1 VDRLHTKGESKF
13 KTEMPP
19 NVIDRGLS
27 SYIGS
32 FKDVVFIEQQLRTI
46 EEKIKKLKKTPAS
59 SKREHIEKLVDRF
72 KSDTTCPKCGSELI
86 KRTARQGQ
94 NTGQTFL
101 GYIIRSIRT
110 LNPVLSERL
119 YDDPRSA
126 VSTL

>member
-1 VDRLHTKGESKF
+1 MFQKLLLPLRYEVRVDRLHTKGESKF

-101 GYIIRSIRT
+101 GCSNFPKCRYT
-110 LNPVLSERL
+110 KK
-119 YDDPRSA
+119 D
-126 VSTL
+126 